1 MSLESLGNVAAGENL
16 KSSLKRRARENLD
29 EIFNTKV
36 PIKREAIEKKF
47 SIKQTA
53 KKKRLSNKLIRH
65 QDIFS

>member
-29 EIFNTKV
+29 EICNTKV
-36 PIKREAIEKKF
+36 PIKRKVIEKKF

-53 KKKRLSNKLIRH
+53 KKKDDLAIN
-65 QDIFS
+65 